1 MYRYISLNPN
11 SNQNSLNVNRKATK
25 ANPISLLSGRN
36 SFFVKV
42 KSNQI
47 ASNYNDKNRKIK
59 NNAYQKNNNTFFA
72 KENKDKSL
80 IKYLNNSQPKVTFLF
95 KVNNSIEKG
104 KNKNNNI
111 SLINR
116 TNHDILTHNK
126 GIYSFTSTNYNTKL
140 NNNSINSISF
150 RKNYN
155 EVFLTDY
162 DHSNSNQNKIL
173 NNQRKSKEKR
183 KINKDKKDKNVFSYN
198 TYDYLINHTKT
209 LNLKSKL
216 NKKQAVESTNNKA
229 KNTFDKK
236 VIQTNKNG
244 INNQIKIRNKNS
256 INNNN
261 NKNIIRYK
269 NISNILFNT
278 NLNIDKN
285 KLKNDDKCNIQEGK
299 NRVILDRQKRNYKI
313 INNNHSLLNENINNI
328 NIFNE
333 NIKEIEE
340 FDSNLSNRK
349 IERKIKSIKI
359 NSNNEGIKIKNNN
372 IKNNNIKYNFN
383 TTNIEKSLKF
393 QKNNYEKILGD
404 NKDIVRKNNNIIHK
418 NSKLDNLLPENKINL
433 NHVLKNLTNLNSKTN
448 GKQEKI
454 NLIKNDINSIKN
466 VIEINSQKN
475 QNYRNN
481 LSDLISNNIEKNKE
495 TNNKTNKIINKNFL
509 YDYFPMTTALNNSVD
524 NNNNINRLALNRI
537 SSIENNYHTN
547 IDKNIQ
553 GDKFLNYSTTEE
565 KQIKKENNNKLN
577 KKYKKEEHIKLDI
590 NNEKEQDS
598 NNLINKAYNFHTKF
612 ISSNT
617 LDFNINK
624 IKSNQNNL
632 NFYRINSNNN
642 NISDNYVS
650 KEKNK
655 KRKQNPPLNKIPKK
669 LNILSIIQENNRKI
683 KNNMIRRKPIISSTF
698 NDNKIYNKLYKNDCV
713 TIENILYPDNVEFN
727 NDTEMFD
734 NFDDMNSIIR
744 RINFENVSL
753 KKSNIFTVEN
763 KYNDKNFGNI
773 WYEKYSENFNNLFD
787 KKFGNNKQDMS
798 ATQNK
803 IKKNNYIYNSKQSGS
818 TKASNVENSSTKK
831 IKVSSYYGKKIEDNS
846 LIKINKNI

>member
-1 MYRYISLNPN
+1 M
-11 SNQNSLNVNRKATK
+11 
-25 ANPISLLSGRN
+25 
-36 SFFVKV
+36 
-42 KSNQI
+42 
-47 ASNYNDKNRKIK
+47 
-59 NNAYQKNNNTFFA
+59 
-72 KENKDKSL
+72 
-80 IKYLNNSQPKVTFLF
+80 
-95 KVNNSIEKG
+95 
-104 KNKNNNI
+104 
-111 SLINR
+111 
-116 TNHDILTHNK
+116 
-126 GIYSFTSTNYNTKL
+126 
-140 NNNSINSISF
+140 
-150 RKNYN
+150 
-155 EVFLTDY
+155 TDY

-524 NNNNINRLALNRI
+524 NNNINRLALNRI

-803 IKKNNYIYNSKQSGS
+803 IKKTNYIYNSKQSGS

-831 IKVSSYYGKKIEDNS
+831 IKVSSYIGKKIEDNS

>member
-1 MYRYISLNPN
+1 M
-11 SNQNSLNVNRKATK
+11 
-25 ANPISLLSGRN
+25 
-36 SFFVKV
+36 
-42 KSNQI
+42 
-47 ASNYNDKNRKIK
+47 
-59 NNAYQKNNNTFFA
+59 
-72 KENKDKSL
+72 
-80 IKYLNNSQPKVTFLF
+80 
-95 KVNNSIEKG
+95 
-104 KNKNNNI
+104 
-111 SLINR
+111 
-116 TNHDILTHNK
+116 
-126 GIYSFTSTNYNTKL
+126 
-140 NNNSINSISF
+140 
-150 RKNYN
+150 
-155 EVFLTDY
+155 
-162 DHSNSNQNKIL
+162 
-173 NNQRKSKEKR
+173 
-183 KINKDKKDKNVFSYN
+183 
-198 TYDYLINHTKT
+198 
-209 LNLKSKL
+209 
-216 NKKQAVESTNNKA
+216 
-229 KNTFDKK
+229 
-236 VIQTNKNG
+236 
-244 INNQIKIRNKNS
+244 
-256 INNNN
+256 
-261 NKNIIRYK
+261 
-269 NISNILFNT
+269 
-278 NLNIDKN
+278 
-285 KLKNDDKCNIQEGK
+285 
-299 NRVILDRQKRNYKI
+299 
-313 INNNHSLLNENINNI
+313 
-328 NIFNE
+328 
-333 NIKEIEE
+333 
-340 FDSNLSNRK
+340 
-349 IERKIKSIKI
+349 
-359 NSNNEGIKIKNNN
+359 
-372 IKNNNIKYNFN
+372 
-383 TTNIEKSLKF
+383 
-393 QKNNYEKILGD
+393 
-404 NKDIVRKNNNIIHK
+404 
-418 NSKLDNLLPENKINL
+418 PENKINL

-466 VIEINSQKN
+466 VIEINSQKD

-524 NNNNINRLALNRI
+524 NNNINRLALNRI

-642 NISDNYVS
+642 NNTDNYV
-650 KEKNK
+650 KKKKKK

-669 LNILSIIQENNRKI
+669 LNILSRIQENNRKI

-803 IKKNNYIYNSKQSGS
+803 IKKTNYIYNSKQSGS